1 MIRIKHLSG
10 SMTGQTSSSGKQV
23 VRIGRAPDCDVRF
36 DAAKDPKVSSHHA
49 EFLFEDGQWYVIDT
63 GSTNGTLIEGER
75 ITKQRLKQGEEV
87 QIGAGGPRVKVDFDA
102 AAGMG
107 GSMKTEAVSLK
118 DLPKYRKGPPT
129 PAPNLAN
136 TAMINA
142 IQSDLKVTADTQ
154 TANLAELAAKKIAAE
169 RAKVGGVSSG
179 QTMAIMVSSL
189 KEVQQGTKERTKKR
203 WVKVVAIVAGVAAI
217 VVSIMGVVI
226 VQQNRKIAAL
236 VKQKEGIDKEI
247 AKVQA
252 QMEEETDPVKLIELE
267 EKLNSLSGNA
277 VKTIETLAKSDK

>member
-10 SMTGQTSSSGKQV
+10 SMQGQTSSSGKQV

-75 ITKQRLKQGEEV
+75 VTKQRLKQGEEI
-87 QIGAGGPRVKVDFDA
+87 QIGAGGPRVKVEFDA

-129 PAPNLAN
+129 PAPNMAS
-136 TAMINA
+136 TAMISA
-142 IQSDLKVTADTQ
+142 IQSELKVSADTQ

-169 RAKVGGVSSG
+169 RVKAGGVSSG
-179 QTMAIMVSSL
+179 QTMQIMVSSL
-189 KEVQQGTKERTKKR
+189 KEVQQGTKARTKKK
-203 WVKVVAIVAGVAAI
+203 WVKVVAVVAGGGLVVVRATGAVIVA
-217 VVSIMGVVI
+217 
-226 VQQNRKIAAL
+226 QTRK
-236 VKQKEGIDKEI
+236 
-247 AKVQA
+247 
-252 QMEEETDPVKLIELE
+252 T
-267 EKLNSLSGNA
+267 
-277 VKTIETLAKSDK
+277 